1 MSVGLVEK
9 VVVKTNLYSSFAT
22 VVFKHSES
30 VAFAVQNLQNM
41 VIKGQRIIM
50 RHFNTIFNESL
61 SLNSEK
67 SMTIGVNDDMKKQHY
82 VNEENWTENL
92 LKNQNEEKGERQ
104 CQKGEAQ
111 MYNQR
116 NLSDAWYQYRES
128 GGKQSGM
135 NTWQN
140 ELLSRSGTDLEQFDN
155 DSLLGEMFDST
166 QFHMDILKC
175 SLKFLLDED

>member
-1 MSVGLVEK
+1 MDSVNTL
-9 VVVKTNLYSSFAT
+9 S
-22 VVFKHSES
+22 
-30 VAFAVQNLQNM
+30 
-41 VIKGQRIIM
+41 
-50 RHFNTIFNESL
+50 TIFNESL

-104 CQKGEAQ
+104 WYQDEMFYYKNIQNSLEFSGQNQNFWYKNEKKKSEIFYQSQKGEAQ

-128 GGKQSGM
+128 GGQFCFCFTFM
-135 NTWQN
+135 NFFKIWN
-140 ELLSRSGTDLEQFDN
+140 VW
-155 DSLLGEMFDST
+155 
-166 QFHMDILKC
+166 C
-175 SLKFLLDED
+175 